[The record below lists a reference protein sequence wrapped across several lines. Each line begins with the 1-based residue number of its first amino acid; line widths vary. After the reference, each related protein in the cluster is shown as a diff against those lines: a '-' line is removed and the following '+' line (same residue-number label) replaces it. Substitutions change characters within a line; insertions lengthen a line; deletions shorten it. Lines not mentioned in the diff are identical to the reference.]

1 MSRAVVSTTH
11 RMHATLRPIHAGG
24 RLTPKGLECIGTVR
38 SNHGKGA
45 VMFDDTTAWTLKI
58 DGSEWQE
65 AFASSVRK
73 IDLSGWS
80 MLEVIVDAQF
90 MAWKASMHARR
101 NHDAVLLNGC
111 ILDRDSLKDILV
123 DCDKAVE
130 LSYMDVKGKLGDLSL
145 IKDAEII
152 NFEGCEELEGAIE
165 DLSKQPWARKLKTV
179 GLPPK
184 TKGDVKE
191 LVVFKAAT
199 KVLMDGCKGVTG
211 AC

>member
-1 MSRAVVSTTH
+1 MVSTTH
-11 RMHATLRPIHAGG
+11 RMHATLPPIHAGG

-45 VMFDDTTAWTLKI
+45 VMIDQTTAWTLELTTA
-58 DGSEWQE
+58 EWQE
-65 AFASSVRK
+65 LLTSSVRK
-73 IDLSGWS
+73 IDLSEWS

-90 MAWKASMHARR
+90 LAWKASMHARR
-101 NHDAVLLNGC
+101 DHDAVLLNGC
-111 ILDRDSLKDILV
+111 ALKPSGLKDILI

-145 IKDAEII
+145 MKDAEII
-152 NFEGCEELEGAIE
+152 NFQGCEELEGAIE
-165 DLSKQPWARKLKTV
+165 DLSNQPWAPKLKTV

-184 TKGDVKE
+184 AKGDVKE

-211 AC
+211 A